1 MEAIL
6 NNLVKAIGW
15 SILHSLWQGAII
27 YAALFILLMA
37 WPKMSARLKHN
48 LAFGSL
54 FLIFASFCFT
64 FFSVFELPVAA
75 GATIKSIELNQV
87 AYQNLARF
95 GDSFNLKTEAY
106 FPVVV
111 SVYAV
116 GIVFQLLIL
125 SSGYLKLKKLK
136 QASTLSIPETWNTI
150 FEATLAQ
157 LKINKTV
164 KFYLST
170 KVNVPLVIGFFKPVV
185 LFPFALA
192 TQLDLKQV
200 EAILIHELSHVR
212 RNDYLINLV
221 KTCIET
227 LLFFNPFVWLT
238 TKFIHIEREHACDDL
253 VVNFTG
259 TPLTYAHALLKLELL
274 KDKQTP
280 ALSMAATGTNQHLYQ
295 RIKRITDMKTNY
307 MNAKQQFFILTLT
320 IATVVSL
327 AWINPNKKAAKQAK
341 KESSIVSVK
350 ITPVEAKTLNGH
362 LVMKSDTDSTKK
374 KAIRVTVSSKDGKDI
389 TYTSYEDM
397 PDSVRKR
404 IEAME
409 IKFSSPEWKEKMAK
423 IELNAKE
430 IEKKFNS
437 PEWKDKMAKI
447 ELNAKEME
455 KKFNSPEWK
464 DKMAKVELNAKELE
478 KKFNSPEW
486 KDKMAK
492 VELNAKELEKKF
504 NSPEWKDKMAKVE
517 LNAKEL
523 EKKFNSPEWKDK
535 MAKVELN
542 AKELEKKF
550 NSPEWKDKMAKIEF
564 NAKEMEKKFNSPEW
578 KNKMADIEKR
588 GAELEK
594 KFNSPEWK
602 EKVEEMRKL
611 QESPEYKEL
620 RKKYE
625 NDVEE
630 LKKKKGI
637 KSDKAFLLFD
647 SNTSVGKT
655 FLPLTNNTAS
665 PTFAALSAMV
675 YKPTVLKFESS
686 PSIVAPAIITLPTK
700 ATAPIKIELKK
711 VDGIQT
717 NIIVN

>member
-27 YAALFILLMA
+27 YAVLFILLMA

-64 FFSVFELPVAA
+64 FFSIFELPVAA
-75 GATIKSIELNQV
+75 GATIKSIELNQI
-87 AYQNLARF
+87 AYQNLAQF

-116 GIVFQLLIL
+116 GIAFQLIIL
-125 SSGYLKLKKLK
+125 SSGYFKLKKLK

-341 KESSIVSVK
+341 KIESSIVSVK
-350 ITPVEAKTLNGH
+350 ITPVEAKTLKGH

-374 KAIRVTVSSKDGKDI
+374 KTVRITVRSNDGKDI

-404 IEAME
+404 IEAIE
-409 IKFSSPEWKEKMAK
+409 KKFSSPEWKEKMAK

-447 ELNAKEME
+447 ELNAQEI
-455 KKFNSPEWK
+455 
-464 DKMAKVELNAKELE
+464 
-478 KKFNSPEW
+478 
-486 KDKMAK
+486 
-492 VELNAKELEKKF
+492 
-504 NSPEWKDKMAKVE
+504 
-517 LNAKEL
+517 

-550 NSPEWKDKMAKIEF
+550 NSPEWKDKMAKIEL
-564 NAKEMEKKFNSPEW
+564 NAKEIEKKFNSPEW

-625 NDVEE
+625 NEVEE

-647 SNTSVGKT
+647 SNTTVGKT

-665 PTFAALSAMV
+665 PTFAALPSMV
-675 YKPTVLKFESS
+675 YKPTILKFEGS
-686 PSIVAPAIITLPTK
+686 PSITAPAMITLPTK

-711 VDGIQT
+711 VDGIPT